1 MKTEKIFSMVDTLSI
16 DSKLQLVD
24 KLLDNLS
31 PFQKDINIFGTKQTV
46 LKSNKLRKAHLIE
59 KYFDFLSHDDIR
71 IKGTRIGIES
81 VLYEYIHRD
90 QGPKSII
97 QKFPNLNLE
106 QIYATILYYL
116 HNKEEIDR
124 YMTDWLEFGR
134 KKRVEQDNNP
144 PPIIIKLRALKQNKQ
159 ITMVTE

>member
-1 MKTEKIFSMVDTLSI
+1 MKTEKIFSMVETLPI

-24 KLLDNLS
+24 KLLHNLD
-31 PFQKDINIFGTKQTV
+31 PFQKDINKFWTKQAK
-46 LKSNKLRKAHLIE
+46 LKSNKLKKTNPIE
-59 KYFDFLSHDDIR
+59 KYFEFLSPDDIR

-90 QGPKSII
+90 QDPKSII

-116 HNKEEIDR
+116 HNKKEIDK
-124 YMTDWLEFGR
+124 YMADWLEFGR
-134 KKRVEQDNNP
+134 KKRIEQDKNP
-144 PPIIIKLRALKQNKQ
+144 PPIIIKLRTLKHKTQTTPISK
-159 ITMVTE
+159 

>member
-1 MKTEKIFSMVDTLSI
+1 MKTEKIFSMVETLPI

-24 KLLDNLS
+24 KLLDNLD
-31 PFQKDINIFGTKQTV
+31 PFQKDINKFWTKQAK
-46 LKSNKLRKAHLIE
+46 LKSNKLKKANSIE

-81 VLYEYIHRD
+81 VLYEYIHHD
-90 QGPKSII
+90 QDPKSIN

-116 HNKEEIDR
+116 HNKVAIDK

-134 KKRVEQDNNP
+134 KRRIEQDKNP
-144 PPIIIKLRALKQNKQ
+144 PPIIIKLRALQQQQHTNLLSQ
-159 ITMVTE
+159 

>member
-1 MKTEKIFSMVDTLSI
+1 MKTEKIFSMVDTLST
-16 DSKLQLVD
+16 DSKLRLVD

-31 PFQKDINIFGTKQTV
+31 PLQKDINNFWKKHNV
-46 LKSNKLRKAHLIE
+46 LKSSRSKKSNPIE
-59 KYFDFLSHDDIR
+59 KYFDFLSHEDIR

-90 QGPKSII
+90 QDPKSIN

-124 YMTDWLEFGR
+124 YMIDWLEFGT
-134 KKRVEQDNNP
+134 KKRVEQENNP

-159 ITMVTE
+159 TTLIAK